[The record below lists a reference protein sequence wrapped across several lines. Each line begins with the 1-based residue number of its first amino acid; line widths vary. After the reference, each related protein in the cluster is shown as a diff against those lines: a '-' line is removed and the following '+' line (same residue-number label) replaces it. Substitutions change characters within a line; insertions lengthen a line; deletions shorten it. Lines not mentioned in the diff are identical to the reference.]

1 MSLKQHI
8 RLLLSWMAA
17 VYLMAAGTSAQ
28 AQQLALADIPL
39 FLGTQIDPNVFF
51 MMDDSG
57 SMDWEI
63 LTKASHYY
71 FDYWG
76 AGSTAGP
83 IDPGFFYSFSNAG
96 GCTGRRNYAYIYD
109 SDASS
114 NADNVYD
121 ECNYATLED
130 QPQAGERDW
139 RVFSSAHNV
148 MYYDPSVT
156 YRPWTGF
163 PNASFT
169 SARSNPQPGSD
180 GYNRTRN
187 LEGFVYMWWID
198 DHGVD
203 LISGLVEGPDAA
215 SDTPN
220 GLVDLWDSRIVYTV
234 NSSDVDK
241 LELTTATNID
251 DINVDCDYNDAI
263 DDPPYEDCFGTVK
276 STSTISGTG
285 EDQWGRTVTQIKQN
299 IANWYQYHR
308 RRSFVSKGAV
318 DLVINANP
326 SFRFGYSQIND
337 YGDIFIEVP
346 SAVLDDYT
354 THNADLLE
362 DMYDYEWD
370 RNGTPLRGGLERVG
384 RYYDDTLSGKSD
396 PIISECQQNYA
407 VLFTDGEYSNE
418 SLYLSAIGDEDGDSE
433 SDSLADVAMYF
444 YEKDLSPLDNDV
456 PTTPIDPNSAQHM
469 VSFTVAFGLQ
479 GNLVD
484 SDDDRLPDGLPDVE
498 GDPDLGKDWTGWYSG
513 GSINTLE
520 DKIDDMW
527 HAAYNSSG
535 YYVAAQSPNEV
546 ASAIASAL
554 LEIADRVGSAASVAT
569 NTGSLNAGSKL
580 FQARFDSSDWKGQL
594 LAFQINPDG
603 TINSTEAWEAG
614 DALNAQNWDTG
625 REIITWNPDVD
636 NPAGGPVEG
645 AGVPFRFPSDY
656 TSPSPLFDLSSSQL
670 EVLLKNAPYD
680 FSTGVTAEIDDNQT
694 WGEDILAY
702 LRGDDSNE
710 LTGQNFRLRNSILGD
725 IVNSDPRFVEEP
737 NFRYPDALESK
748 SYADFVTYNDTRQ
761 GVVYVGAN
769 DGMLHGFNSDTGEEV
784 LAFVPAGVYENLA
797 SLADVDYDHRYF
809 VDGGPNIIDAF
820 LPNTMDPSTSTVGAW
835 RTVLAGGLAGGGQ
848 SIYALDVTDPGSF
861 DEANANDIV
870 MWEFDDSDDADLGY
884 TYGKVQIAKM
894 NDGTWAAVFG
904 NGYNNSEADGN
915 ASSTG
920 HAVLFIVDIETGDII
935 KKIDTQVGST
945 GTPNGLATPLLV
957 DEDADFDV
965 DYIYAG
971 DLEGN
976 MWKFDV
982 TSSNSA
988 SWGAAW
994 NSGGPQPLFTTK
1006 ANQPITSQPQATFH
1020 PDNLAGFMVYFG
1032 TGKYIEETDNIGS
1045 GESTQAFY
1053 GIWDQNSSTAPSIDP
1068 DSDLLEQTITNQYA
1082 ESFDTNDD
1090 GIDDTEYLLR
1100 DVSDNEISWSSHL
1113 GFRLD
1118 LMPENIEG
1126 SPNASNYGERQV
1138 SNAIVRNGRVIFTT
1152 LIPSTVECEFG
1163 GTSYLM
1169 ELDFRD
1175 GSALEFPAF
1184 DLNGDGEYDAD
1195 DTLAAGRASDV
1206 GIMPTVSILADGAQD
1221 VAFGSGASGDIDVI
1235 QISVGDQSY
1244 GRQSWRQLE

>member
-1 MSLKQHI
+1 MSLKQHV
-8 RLLLSWMAA
+8 RLLMGWLAS
-17 VYLMAAGTSAQ
+17 VYLMAAGTSSQ

-57 SMDWEI
+57 SMDWET
-63 LTKASHYY
+63 LTKATHYY
-71 FDYWG
+71 TDYWSSS
-76 AGSTAGP
+76 STVGE
-83 IDPGFFYSFSNAG
+83 IEPGFFYSFSGSG

-109 SDASS
+109 SDALS
-114 NADNVYD
+114 NRDNVYD
-121 ECNYATLED
+121 SCSFATLED
-130 QPQAGERDW
+130 QPEAGVRDW
-139 RVFSSAHNV
+139 RVYTSAHNV
-148 MYYDPSVT
+148 MYYDPSVL

-163 PNASFT
+163 PNAVFT

-187 LEGFVYMWWID
+187 LTGFTYQWWID

-203 LISGLVEGPDAA
+203 LDNGRVEGPDAA
-215 SDTPN
+215 TDTPN
-220 GLVDLWDSRIVYTV
+220 GIVDLWDSRIIYTA
-234 NSSDVDK
+234 NSSEVVK
-241 LELTTATNID
+241 EELITATNID
-251 DINVDCDYNDAI
+251 DINTNCDVNDAY
-263 DDPPYEDCFGTVK
+263 DNPPYEDCFGTVG
-276 STSTISGTG
+276 TTTTISGSD
-285 EDQWGRTVTQIKQN
+285 EDQWGRNINEIKQN

-318 DLVINANP
+318 DLVINSNP

-337 YGDIFIEVP
+337 YDDIFVEVP

-354 THNADLLE
+354 SHNADLLE
-362 DMYDYEWD
+362 EMYDYEWD
-370 RNGTPLRGGLERVG
+370 ANGTPLRRGLERVG
-384 RYYDDTLSGKSD
+384 RYYDDTLSGFAD

-407 VLFTDGEYSNE
+407 VLFTDGEYSGSNPV
-418 SLYLSAIGDEDGDSE
+418 LGAIGDEDGDGE
-433 SDSLADVAMYF
+433 DDSLADVAMYF

-456 PTTPIDPNSAQHM
+456 PTTPIDPNDAQHM

-484 SDDDRLPDGLPDVE
+484 TDNDGLPNPELASDDDWHE
-498 GDPDLGKDWTGWYSG
+498 GS
-513 GSINTLE
+513 SIDTLQ

-527 HAAYNSSG
+527 HAAFNSKG
-535 YYVAAQSPNEV
+535 FYVAAQSPNEV

-594 LAFQINPDG
+594 LAFQINSDG
-603 TINSTEAWEAG
+603 TIQSNEAWEAG
-614 DALNAQNWDTG
+614 EQLNAQDWDTG
-625 REIITWNPDVD
+625 REIITWNPSVD

-656 TSPSPLFDLSSSQL
+656 TSPNALTDLSDAQL
-670 EVLLKNAPYD
+670 EDLLKDAPYS
-680 FSTGVTAEIDDNQT
+680 FSTGVPGEIDDNQT

-702 LRGDDSNE
+702 LRGDDTNE
-710 LTGQNFRLRNSILGD
+710 LTGQNFRLRNSVLGD

-748 SYADFVTYNDTRQ
+748 SYSQFVSDNASRQ
-761 GVVYVGAN
+761 GIVYVGAN
-769 DGMLHGFNSDTGEEV
+769 DGMLHGFNSDTGEEEI
-784 LAFVPAGVYENLA
+784 AYIPSAAYENLA
-797 SLADVDYDHRYF
+797 DLADVDYDHRYF
-809 VDGGPNIIDAF
+809 VDGGPNIIDVF
-820 LPNTMDPSTSTVGAW
+820 FPSTMDPGTSTVGTW
-835 RTVLAGGLAGGGQ
+835 RTVLAGGLAAGGQ
-848 SIYALDVTDPGSF
+848 AIYALDITDPGIF
-861 DEANANDIV
+861 DEANADDIV
-870 MWEFDDSDDADLGY
+870 LWEFDDNDDADLGY
-884 TYGKVQIAKM
+884 TYGKVQMAKM
-894 NDGTWAAVFG
+894 NDGTWVGVFG
-904 NGYNNSEADGN
+904 NGYNNTEADGN

-920 HAVLFIVDIETGDII
+920 HAVLYIVDLESGDIL
-935 KKIDTQVGST
+935 KKIDTEAGST
-945 GTPNGLATPLLV
+945 GTPNGLATPLLI
-957 DEDADFDV
+957 DEDGDFDV

-971 DLEGN
+971 DLQGN

-982 TSSNSA
+982 TSSNPTN
-988 SWGAAW
+988 WGPAW
-994 NSGGPQPLFTTK
+994 NSGGPQPLFTTE
-1006 ANQPITSQPQATFH
+1006 ANQPITTQPQATFH
-1020 PDNLAGFMVYFG
+1020 PDNLSGFMVYFG
-1032 TGKYIEETDNIGS
+1032 TGKYLEETDNIGS
-1045 GESTQAFY
+1045 GQSTQTFY

-1068 DSDLLEQTITNQYA
+1068 SSDLLEQSITNQFE

-1090 GIDDTEYLLR
+1090 GVDDTEFLLR

-1118 LMPENIEG
+1118 LIPDNIEG
-1126 SPNASNYGERQV
+1126 SPNVSNFGERQV

-1244 GRQSWRQLE
+1244 GRQSWRQIE